1 MKVTLPQK
9 PIAKKQRPK
18 KIKVPEKN
26 KVEEEVDEMPQVKAK
41 RQLSAEHIQ
50 KMVEGRRK
58 KLEEKKQ
65 EQNHTQDHMA
75 FAD

>member
-1 MKVTLPQK
+1 MKCHKL
-9 PIAKKQRPK
+9 
-18 KIKVPEKN
+18 
-26 KVEEEVDEMPQVKAK
+26 AK